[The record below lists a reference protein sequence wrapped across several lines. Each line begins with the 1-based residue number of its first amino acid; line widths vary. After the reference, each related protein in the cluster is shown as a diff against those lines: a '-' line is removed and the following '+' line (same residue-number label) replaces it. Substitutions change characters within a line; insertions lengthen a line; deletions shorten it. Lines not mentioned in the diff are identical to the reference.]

1 MCLFSHALPLQI
13 TTNIRCHNN
22 SSDTSLLFHC
32 CVFSP
37 CLLCAVHLRLLSR
50 RTWVPCLFPSLTL
63 SLFQSPQ
70 TLGGSDNKRR
80 GEEKGTT
87 VGAFHRHAK
96 SFRGKPS
103 QIFPTVCG
111 KGLCFSCYSVPL
123 RKLTV
128 GESGAHTKTQVL
140 SPNHLLWFTVQS
152 TELVQLWVIDGH
164 VRPCPLSLLFPCLGG
179 RRATRCLSLWPQGS
193 RYDLFCHLQ
202 WWSTWMNKQNKEN
215 TTTNIRAFTP
225 VMVSCFC
232 GWWVIH
238 WKYLNDSRLL
248 SGKELRFIK
257 VTEKRTSHSRNRTIW
272 GVKKTQNNRVV
283 FLLQIRCF
291 T

>member
-152 TELVQLWVIDGH
+152 TVSWCSYEWLMVMYVH
-164 VRPCPLSLLFPCLGG
+164 VLCLFFSPVSGDGG
-179 RRATRCLSLWPQGS
+179 RRAVCLCGRRGAVMICSVTFSGGAHEWISKIRRTQPQILGLSLQSW
-193 RYDLFCHLQ
+193 CHV
-202 WWSTWMNKQNKEN
+202 SVDDESFIG
-215 TTTNIRAFTP
+215 NI
-225 VMVSCFC
+225 
-232 GWWVIH
+232 
-238 WKYLNDSRLL
+238 
-248 SGKELRFIK
+248 
-257 VTEKRTSHSRNRTIW
+257 
-272 GVKKTQNNRVV
+272 
-283 FLLQIRCF
+283 
-291 T
+291 